1 MIIAWASTKNK
12 LKFFRIERSFRT
24 SLFVLEMTFKHLP
37 PTQRNQAT
45 RRQPSCLAV
54 DPGRCEFWRV
64 QKNSAWG
71 HRHLHNPPDI
81 FPCNLIKLFT
91 SLAPNYVDPAIHSLS
106 INQPVSLNRI
116 EPTNV
121 TSPFRMANRRSKQ
134 RMVVSDTQRFQTN
147 NIFPPLSTLFGI
159 SYCPGILFTFEE
171 QSALRERERI
181 LSLEVH
187 NLKTIGHYVQMMLS
201 REVGC
206 CSN

>member
-1 MIIAWASTKNK
+1 MIIAWASTENK

-24 SLFVLEMTFKHLP
+24 SLFVLKMTFKHLP

-81 FPCNLIKLFT
+81 FPCNLIRLFT

-121 TSPFRMANRRSKQ
+121 TFPFRMADRRGKQ

-159 SYCPGILFTFEE
+159 SYCPGILLSFEE
-171 QSALRERERI
+171 QSALKRKRI

-187 NLKTIGHYVQMMLS
+187 NLKTIGPYVQMMLS

-206 CSN
+206 WSN

>member
-1 MIIAWASTKNK
+1 MIIAWASTENE
-12 LKFFRIERSFRT
+12 LKFLGIEGSFRT
-24 SLFVLEMTFKHLP
+24 SLFVLKVTFKHLLP
-37 PTQRNQAT
+37 ALRNQAT

-71 HRHLHNPPDI
+71 HRHLHNPLDI

-91 SLAPNYVDPAIHSLS
+91 SLAPNYVDPAIHRLS

-121 TSPFRMANRRSKQ
+121 TFPFRMANRCSKQ
-134 RMVVSDTQRFQTN
+134 RMIVSDTHKISDKQHLS
-147 NIFPPLSTLFGI
+147 PLVHFVWHF
-159 SYCPGILFTFEE
+159 ILSWDFVYFWRT
-171 QSALRERERI
+171 ERTKSKRI

-187 NLKTIGHYVQMMLS
+187 NLKTIEHYVEMMLS
-201 REVGC
+201 REVGR

>member
-12 LKFFRIERSFRT
+12 LKFFRSERSLRT
-24 SLFVLEMTFKHLP
+24 SLFVPKMTFKHLP

-91 SLAPNYVDPAIHSLS
+91 SLAPNYVDHAIRSLS
-106 INQPVSLNRI
+106 ITSLCALI
-116 EPTNV
+116 V
-121 TSPFRMANRRSKQ
+121 SKQ
-134 RMVVSDTQRFQTN
+134 PMSLFPLEWPTDAANKARLCLTHKDFRQTT
-147 NIFPPLSTLFGI
+147 PTTPSLSTLFGI
-159 SYCPGILFTFEE
+159 SHCPGILFTFEE
-171 QSALRERERI
+171 QSALREREFYHCKYTI
-181 LSLEVH
+181 LR
-187 NLKTIGHYVQMMLS
+187 Q
-201 REVGC
+201 
-206 CSN
+206 

>member
-24 SLFVLEMTFKHLP
+24 SLFVLKMTFKHLP

-106 INQPVSLNRI
+106 ITSLRALIVSNQPMSLFPLEWPADTANKAWLCLTHKDFRQ
-116 EPTNV
+116 T
-121 TSPFRMANRRSKQ
+121 TSPPPSTCPLCLAFLIVLGFYLLLKNR
-134 RMVVSDTQRFQTN
+134 
-147 NIFPPLSTLFGI
+147 
-159 SYCPGILFTFEE
+159 
-171 QSALRERERI
+171 A
-181 LSLEVH
+181 H
-187 NLKTIGHYVQMMLS
+187 
-201 REVGC
+201 
-206 CSN
+206 

>member
-24 SLFVLEMTFKHLP
+24 SLFVLKMTFKHLP

-64 QKNSAWG
+64 QKTSAWG

-121 TSPFRMANRRSKQ
+121 TFPFWMANRHSKQ

-147 NIFPPLSTLFGI
+147 IFPPLLSTLFAI
-159 SYCPGILFTFEE
+159 FYCPGILFTFEE
-171 QSALRERERI
+171 QSTLRERKFYHWKYTI
-181 LSLEVH
+181 LR
-187 NLKTIGHYVQMMLS
+187 Q
-201 REVGC
+201 
-206 CSN
+206 

>member
-24 SLFVLEMTFKHLP
+24 SLFVLKMTFKHLP
-37 PTQRNQAT
+37 PTLRNQAT

-106 INQPVSLNRI
+106 ITSLRALIVSNQPMSLFPL
-116 EPTNV
+116 EWPTDTANKALLRL
-121 TSPFRMANRRSKQ
+121 THKDFR
-134 RMVVSDTQRFQTN
+134 QTTY
-147 NIFPPLSTLFGI
+147 FPPLSTLFGI
-159 SYCPGILFTFEE
+159 SYCPGILCTFEE
-171 QSALRERERI
+171 QSTLREREFYHWKYTI
-181 LSLEVH
+181 L
-187 NLKTIGHYVQMMLS
+187 KQ
-201 REVGC
+201 
-206 CSN
+206 

>member
-1 MIIAWASTKNK
+1 MIIAWASTENK

-24 SLFVLEMTFKHLP
+24 SLFVLKMTFKHLP

-106 INQPVSLNRI
+106 ITSLWALIVSNQPMSLFPL
-116 EPTNV
+116 EWPTDAANKAWLCLTHKDFRQT
-121 TSPFRMANRRSKQ
+121 TS
-134 RMVVSDTQRFQTN
+134 
-147 NIFPPLSTLFGI
+147 FPPLVHFVWHFSLSWDFIYFWRT
-159 SYCPGILFTFEE
+159 
-171 QSALRERERI
+171 ERTKRKRI
-181 LSLEVH
+181 LSLKVH

>member
-1 MIIAWASTKNK
+1 MIIAWTSTENE

-24 SLFVLEMTFKHLP
+24 SLFVLKMTFKHLP
-37 PTQRNQAT
+37 PTRRNQAT

-106 INQPVSLNRI
+106 INQPASLNRI

-121 TSPFRMANRRSKQ
+121 TFPFRTANRCSKQ

-147 NIFPPLSTLFGI
+147 NISPPPPTCPLCLAFLIVLGFCLLLKKRAHQEKENFITGST
-159 SYCPGILFTFEE
+159 
-171 QSALRERERI
+171 QS
-181 LSLEVH
+181 
-187 NLKTIGHYVQMMLS
+187 
-201 REVGC
+201 
-206 CSN
+206 